1 MPKSPNDTPA
11 MFRAPSELVAR
22 AKAHAKREGVSLSA
36 LLRAGVENILTRA
49 ESLRPNGA
57 LGTFLSGKF
66 ESAAKGDTES
76 LRWLFDNRVTALQS
90 ADPQSVS
97 AVMLASE
104 AMVFGRLLA
113 SRGDETDMR
122 RLAGAMVQAST
133 FFRDM
138 PRLREGL
145 LAEAVSILEQ
155 LAEDGDELASLA
167 SQTLIGREPESVVEK
182 ARAYRSNAKKTVPE
196 DV

>member
-11 MFRAPSELVAR
+11 MFRAPSDLVAR
-22 AKAHAKREGVSLSA
+22 AKAHAKREGISLSA
-36 LLRAGVENILTRA
+36 LFRAGIENILARA

-76 LRWLFDNRVTALQS
+76 LRWLFDNRVSALQA
-90 ADPQSVS
+90 ADPKTIS

-104 AMVFGRLLA
+104 ALVFGRLLA
-113 SRGDETDMR
+113 SRGDERDTR

-133 FFRDM
+133 CFREM
-138 PRLREGL
+138 PRLREGM

-155 LAEDGDELASLA
+155 LAEGGDELASLA
-167 SQTLIGREPESVVEK
+167 SQTLIGREPESLVRT
-182 ARAYRSNAKKTVPE
+182 ARAYRNNAKKTVPE